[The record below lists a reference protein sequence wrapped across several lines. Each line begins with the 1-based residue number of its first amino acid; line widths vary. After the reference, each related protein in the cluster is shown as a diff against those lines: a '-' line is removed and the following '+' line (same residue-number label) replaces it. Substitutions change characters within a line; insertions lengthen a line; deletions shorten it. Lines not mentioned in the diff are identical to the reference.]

1 MSKQLLLL
9 PTFDGQT
16 RGVAAV
22 NPDAITLI
30 KPAVSPGM
38 TNLYLGGDQNNNY
51 IGVELDM
58 PVLVERLQKAGVSFT
73 DLAEGRKVA
82 GATRRDNE
90 GH

>member
-1 MSKQLLLL
+1 VARPFLLL

-22 NPDAITLI
+22 NPEAITLI

-38 TNLYLGGDQNNNY
+38 SNLYLGGDQNNNY
-51 IGVELDM
+51 LGVELELA
-58 PVLVERLQKAGVSFT
+58 VLIEQLKKAGLEFT
-73 DLAEGRKVA
+73 DLSGGRGLKVER
-82 GATRRDNE
+82 TQNDD

>member
-1 MSKQLLLL
+1 MLLL

-22 NPDAITLI
+22 NPGAITLI

-51 IGVELDM
+51 IGVELEM
-58 PVLVERLQKAGVSFT
+58 SVLIDQLKKAGLEFA
-73 DLAEGRKVA
+73 DLSGGRGLKAERKK
-82 GATRRDNE
+82 DDD